1 LGIEIFLL
9 NCNDFPRH
17 SVHART
23 FGLKTIFNFLTT
35 NTFTKTVMKKFFMFL
50 AVAGVLTFSAIT
62 ASAQDEQAAA
72 PAATEQVT
80 EADDNAEVNPFNVKS
95 EVPLHQ
101 ALKTKFIE
109 GGAGFMALIIIC
121 LIIGLAL
128 AIERILYLSF
138 SKTNTKALLA
148 KVEEAL
154 AKGGVEAA
162 KDVCRE
168 TRGPVASIFYQGL
181 LRYDQGVDVVE
192 KTIVSYGSV
201 QMSNME
207 NGLSWISLFIA
218 IAPSLGF
225 LGTVIGMIEAFDAI
239 QAAGDISPNVVAG
252 GMKVAL
258 ITTVGG
264 LIVAKILQ
272 IFYNYI
278 LAKIDGLTIDMED
291 SSISLVDILTKY
303 QGK

>member
-1 LGIEIFLL
+1 
-9 NCNDFPRH
+9 
-17 SVHART
+17 
-23 FGLKTIFNFLTT
+23 
-35 NTFTKTVMKKFFMFL
+35 MKKFFMFL
-50 AVAGVLTFSAIT
+50 AVVGVMAFTANT
-62 ASAQDEQAAA
+62 ASAQEEKAAPAAEEVAAA
-72 PAATEQVT
+72 PAEMTA
-80 EADDNAEVNPFNVKS
+80 ADLLAGTGE
-95 EVPLHQ
+95 EIPLHQ

-109 GGAGFMALIIIC
+109 GGAGFMSLIIIC

-128 AIERILYLSF
+128 SIERILYLTF
-138 SKTNTKALLA
+138 STTNTKKLLA
-148 KVEEAL
+148 EVEKAL
-154 AKGGVEAA
+154 AEGGVEAA

-192 KTIVSYGSV
+192 KTVVSYGSV
-201 QMSNME
+201 QMSEME
-207 NGLSWISLFIA
+207 SGLSWISLFIA

-225 LGTVIGMIEAFDAI
+225 LGTVIGMINAFDAI

-264 LIVAKILQ
+264 LIVAMILQ
-272 IFYNYI
+272 VFYNYI

-291 SSISLVDILTKY
+291 SSICLIDILTKY
-303 QGK
+303 NGKK